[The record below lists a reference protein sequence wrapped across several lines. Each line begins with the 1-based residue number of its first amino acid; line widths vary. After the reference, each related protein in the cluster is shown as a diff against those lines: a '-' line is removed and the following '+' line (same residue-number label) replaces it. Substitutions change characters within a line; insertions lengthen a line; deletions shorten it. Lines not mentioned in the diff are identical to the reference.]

1 MKRLMVNLLVVAAC
15 LILCVG
21 CSTVKP
27 AQEQPTDAVTSPAKK
42 QASATHDYP
51 MEWFVRGWLLGEAP
65 PPDFPEGGNKG
76 GWGWYYVGV
85 MLQILG
91 QSLNK

>member
-1 MKRLMVNLLVVAAC
+1 MKRIMVNWLAVTAC

-27 AQEQPTDAVTSPAKK
+27 AQGQPTAAVTTPVQK
-42 QASATHDYP
+42 QESAPRNYP

-65 PPDFPEGGNKG
+65 PPDFPQGGDKG
-76 GWGWYYVGV
+76 GWGWYYVAA

-91 QSLNK
+91 QCLNK